1 VLITFVNKEAC
12 KAAEALV
19 EADTRCIWEEAA
31 EAAMIAAVK
40 ERCRAEAEKLC
51 QDKESNWHA
60 KLEADRLAK
69 IEGKQKTQII

>member
-19 EADTRCIWEEAA
+19 ETDTRCIWEEAT
-31 EAAMIAAVK
+31 MIAAVK

-51 QDKESNWHA
+51 QDKEESNWHA

-69 IEGKQKTQII
+69 IEGKQKTQIV